1 MKKTLLVIRHEIITT
16 LTRRSFQLSAFG
28 IPLVSALIFGIVSL
42 LNRSAPQAVGN
53 ILGSNQPGT
62 QPQEG
67 YVDQSGIIST
77 ASADEK
83 DNGLISFPDEATA
96 GAALQSGEISAY
108 YIVPQDYLATGQV
121 IYVRPDFNPLS
132 AFDRADQM
140 RALLHTSL
148 VGGNKELVALIE
160 QPMNLQV
167 TVLKPMTERDRD
179 NPLTFFIPY
188 GVSMVYYI
196 AILMSASF
204 LLSSVT
210 KEKENRVLEILMSS
224 VSPRQLL
231 AGKIIGL
238 GLIGLLQN
246 LLWVGMGYG
255 LLRLSG
261 RTFDIPAAFQLPPA
275 VLAWGVVF
283 FLLGYAVYASLMAA
297 VGALVPNLREAS
309 QATIVVIA
317 PMFIPLFFISIL
329 IESPDGLLATALS
342 LVPLTAPVTMM
353 LRLAATSVP
362 LWQVTLSAVLLAITA
377 FWIIRTVA
385 GLFRAQTLLAGQ
397 PFSLRRLAD
406 VILTGE

>member
-1 MKKTLLVIRHEIITT
+1 V
-16 LTRRSFQLSAFG
+16 
-28 IPLVSALIFGIVSL
+28 
-42 LNRSAPQAVGN
+42 
-53 ILGSNQPGT
+53 
-62 QPQEG
+62 
-67 YVDQSGIIST
+67 
-77 ASADEK
+77 
-83 DNGLISFPDEATA
+83 PD
-96 GAALQSGEISAY
+96 
-108 YIVPQDYLATGQV
+108 DYLETGQV
-121 IYVRPDFNPLS
+121 IYVRPDFNPLA
-132 AFDRADQM
+132 AFDRAGQM
-140 RALLHTSL
+140 QKLLHASL
-148 VGGNKELVALIE
+148 VGGNQELAAVID

-167 TVLKPMTERDRD
+167 DVLKPTTQRDEN

-210 KEKENRVLEILMSS
+210 KEKENRVLEILMAS

-238 GLIGLLQN
+238 GIIGLFQN
-246 LLWVGMGYG
+246 LLWVGMGYA

-261 RTFDIPAAFQLPPA
+261 QTFKIPSAFQLPPA

-283 FLLGYAVYASLMAA
+283 FLFGYAVYASLMAA

-317 PMFIPLFFISIL
+317 PMMVPLFFISIM
-329 IESPDGLLATALS
+329 IEAPNGALATALS
-342 LVPLTAPVTMM
+342 LIPLTSPVTMM

-362 LWQVTLSAVLLAITA
+362 VWQVALSAVLLAITA
-377 FWIIRTVA
+377 FWIIRTVS

-397 PFSLRRLAD
+397 PFSFRRLVNA
-406 VILTGE
+406 VVYGE